1 MAKTLKITT
10 DDRIKVVDVD
20 FNQMEDIQRDWRL
33 WGAGMHPEAPGL
45 FRPRSH
51 DDCG

>member
-20 FNQMEDIQRDWRL
+20 FNQMEDIQRERL
-33 WGAGMHPEAPGL
+33 EAMGSGYA
-45 FRPRSH
+45 PRSSRIISAPEP
-51 DDCG
+51 